1 MSENNHRWCVGCSPD
16 NCSGCGTEPVAYIF
30 KPNNELLWPHEVDQN
45 VFAADPED
53 YDLLYTTPQP
63 GRVVELETETT
74 KLKLDLLTS
83 YGESGELSGKVAEL
97 EKALK
102 VVSVLLHEYK
112 MGNTY
117 KNKFVEEALVKI
129 NEVLKP

>member
-63 GRVVELETETT
+63 GRVVELE
-74 KLKLDLLTS
+74 
-83 YGESGELSGKVAEL
+83 
-97 EKALK
+97 KALK
-102 VVSVLLHEYK
+102 VVSDLLHEYK

-117 KNKFVEEALVKI
+117 KNKFVEGALAKI
-129 NEVLKP
+129 EGVLKHA